1 LFLPFCSSNKK
12 TAMLARIAKLYSVM
26 MAGARFAALLLVVLA
41 ASCASLP
48 TDYEKVPSTAIRDTG
63 TTQLGQKA
71 RPLAAAHPGESGFY
85 PLSDGVEALGAR
97 LLLTQRAEASID
109 VQYYYILPDITGNLL
124 LGQLLK
130 AANRGVRVRI
140 LIDDI
145 DTKGYEQIFAVL
157 SAKSNIEV
165 RLANPFASRRAR
177 GLNMLSDFQRLNHRM
192 HNKSMTFDNAVT
204 IVGGR
209 NIAVEYFGAGDV
221 FNYGDLDVLGIGPV
235 ADQVSTEF
243 DTYWNASTTLPVTA
257 FVEPDDSAESFEEL
271 KDKFAATV
279 EEAKS
284 TPYSDA
290 LRSSI
295 GDLVFSH
302 EHSPLVWS
310 PAQVVYD
317 LPYGQTTAG
326 DEIGTEV
333 LAGILLNAVDQVVE
347 ELVVI
352 SPYFVPGDSGVERF
366 RQLRERGVRCVILTN
381 SLASTDVPAVYGGY
395 KDYHVAL
402 LELGVELWELMA
414 YPDKPGNE
422 RGSSNERK
430 SLHAKTF
437 AVDRRQL
444 FVGSFNWDARS
455 RSINTE
461 MGLLIESPVLAARL
475 AESLQATLPGSA
487 WQVRLS
493 DKGKVEWVGV
503 QDGKEIVYTKAPQTS
518 VWRRFGARITGLDA
532 IEGQL

>member
-1 LFLPFCSSNKK
+1 MP
-12 TAMLARIAKLYSVM
+12 
-26 MAGARFAALLLVVLA
+26 
-41 ASCASLP
+41 
-48 TDYEKVPSTAIRDTG
+48 
-63 TTQLGQKA
+63 
-71 RPLAAAHPGESGFY
+71 
-85 PLSDGVEALGAR
+85 
-97 LLLTQRAEASID
+97 
-109 VQYYYILPDITGNLL
+109 
-124 LGQLLK
+124 
-130 AANRGVRVRI
+130 
-140 LIDDI
+140 
-145 DTKGYEQIFAVL
+145 
-157 SAKSNIEV
+157 
-165 RLANPFASRRAR
+165 
-177 GLNMLSDFQRLNHRM
+177 
-192 HNKSMTFDNAVT
+192 
-204 IVGGR
+204 
-209 NIAVEYFGAGDV
+209 
-221 FNYGDLDVLGIGPV
+221 
-235 ADQVSTEF
+235 
-243 DTYWNASTTLPVTA
+243 
-257 FVEPDDSAESFEEL
+257 
-271 KDKFAATV
+271 ATV

-295 GDLVFSH
+295 GDLVFSY

-422 RGSSNERK
+422 RGSSTERK

-475 AESLQATLPGSA
+475 AESLQSTLPGSA

-493 DKGKVEWVGV
+493 DKGKIEWVGV
-503 QDGKEIVYTKAPQTS
+503 QDGKEIVYNKAPQTS